1 MLKVA
6 VYRKGIFIR
15 DKIWQG
21 LVFDIHQEMTRN
33 KTTINIYDNNID
45 EEIRIIPE
53 STKIKN
59 ILTKYN
65 IYIIPLSSTDIIM
78 ANNSEYSLKYLG
90 RTKKVWF
97 KCHDLY
103 YKDFYV
109 YDILNFNKDCEY
121 IFKANKNKSKHNN
134 IFAIF
139 DITEQES
146 HNKSIVKA
154 QYRKLAFKYH
164 SDTSN
169 LDNHDKFIELQNAN
183 KILSDSNKLQKYIKM
198 QKLAT
203 KIKSTKPSNQDNP
216 EFKFR
221 ILNSQTFELQVNKNN
236 HGVAYIGGMY
246 V

>member
-65 IYIIPLSSTDIIM
+65 IYIIPFSSTDIIM

-109 YDILNFNKDCEY
+109 
-121 IFKANKNKSKHNN
+121 
-134 IFAIF
+134 
-139 DITEQES
+139 
-146 HNKSIVKA
+146 
-154 QYRKLAFKYH
+154 
-164 SDTSN
+164 
-169 LDNHDKFIELQNAN
+169 
-183 KILSDSNKLQKYIKM
+183 
-198 QKLAT
+198 
-203 KIKSTKPSNQDNP
+203 
-216 EFKFR
+216 
-221 ILNSQTFELQVNKNN
+221 
-236 HGVAYIGGMY
+236 
-246 V
+246 